1 MFSRSLKVAVGIAAV
16 SALAACGG
24 QVKTGAAA
32 TFSSGPRITTASL
45 NQLVDDWSKQF
56 ATHPEADQIR
66 QQIAAQQGGFDT
78 SSPPKLAL
86 QQLVIFRI
94 WDEAAHERS
103 VDVTPGQVDE
113 FIAKNGGQR
122 ALDLITLARG
132 LPVSQ
137 SHSLARVGV
146 IENLIAGNGGSTGQ
160 GDQAAV
166 TEAVTQAART
176 LKIELNP
183 RYGSFDPAKGFLPV
197 KYTLSTPDSGLNGA

>member
-1 MFSRSLKVAVGIAAV
+1 VFSRSVKVAVGVVAA

-24 QVKTGAAA
+24 QVKMGAAA

-56 ATHPEADQIR
+56 AAHPEADQIR
-66 QQIAAQQGGFDT
+66 QQISAQQGGFDT
-78 SSPPKLAL
+78 SSPPRMAL
-86 QQLVIFRI
+86 QELIIFRI
-94 WDEAAHERS
+94 WDEAARERG
-103 VDVTPGQVDE
+103 VTATPGQVDD
-113 FIAKNGGQR
+113 FIAKHGGQR
-122 ALDLITLARG
+122 IFELFTLARG

-137 SHSLARVGV
+137 SHNLAKVGV
-146 IENLIAGNGGSTGQ
+146 IESEIADAGGPSGQ
-160 GDQAAV
+160 SDQAAV
-166 TEAVTQAART
+166 TAAVTQAAGS